1 MEKVIRFLTLF
12 LVAIATL
19 VFIYYG
25 FVKFDKCEKEL
36 YTEISNKFAQEAIH
50 WRDSI
55 IEAKNLT
62 SWGNYN
68 SQGYKDKKETKII
81 TRYDTIIISTQYYH
95 PEEYDEYKNRNLET
109 SLIMSGR
116 YDICITDSLFENL
129 LKTKDIIAESS
140 TELHVKELSEMFPT
154 PEVMKKD
161 VQVANILSNKKIDG
175 FITEPVGVG
184 ICDHALLYGYIN
196 IPATEVLKK
205 IEWVDVTTISI
216 VLFVFLV
223 LFLRYICIRY
233 LSLLISYK
241 KDTKILGNTCIDLNK
256 NVVYLYNGECKQV
269 IGNKIML
276 LQMLIDSAPTY
287 KLLKEDVCRKIWN
300 RDSKDGQALYNVA
313 MSELRN
319 LFINADPSLELK
331 SIPREGMQLLVN
343 TSLVKKMIRWHF
355 IGIFI
360 KVALSK
366 TKRNIEMD

>member
-1 MEKVIRFLTLF
+1 MEKIIRFLTLF

-19 VFIYYG
+19 ALIYYC

-36 YTEISNKFAQEAIH
+36 YTEISNKFAQDAIH

-55 IEAKNLT
+55 IEAKDLT

-116 YDICITDSLFENL
+116 YDIYITDSLFENL
-129 LKTKDIIAESS
+129 LKTKNIIAESS
-140 TELHVKELSEMFPT
+140 TELHIKELSEMFPT

-161 VQVANILSNKKIDG
+161 VQVAKILSNKKVDG

-184 ICDHALLYGYIN
+184 ICDHALLYGHIN

-216 VLFVFLV
+216 ILFVFLV

-233 LSLLISYK
+233 LQLLISYK
-241 KDTKILGNTCIDLNK
+241 KNTKILGNTCIDLNK
-256 NVVYLYNGECKQV
+256 NVVYLWSGTCKP
-269 IGNKIML
+269 ITGNRVHLIKL
-276 LQMLIDSAPTY
+276 LLETAPTY
-287 KLLKEDVCRKIWN
+287 KLIKEDVCRKIWN

-319 LFINADPSLELK
+319 LFINADPSLKLK
-331 SIPREGMQLLVN
+331 SIPKEGTELIIDK
-343 TSLVKKMIRWHF
+343 SKIKKWRWAHF
-355 IGIFI
+355 LPIIIFSSI
-360 KVALSK
+360 K
-366 TKRNIEMD
+366 